1 MTVALSRHALK
12 NSFFFKILGIGFHL
26 ICPALIGVK
35 RSSIRTINRDFD
47 CFSLSFQYAFSRRMF
62 RYSIADDFIVEHVQ
76 ERIQIKLVQGQ
87 MSLCI
92 YFIIFEF

>member
-1 MTVALSRHALK
+1 MPS
-12 NSFFFKILGIGFHL
+12 
-26 ICPALIGVK
+26 LIGVK
-35 RSSIRTINRDFD
+35 RSSIWTISSNFD
-47 CFSLSFQYAFSRRMF
+47 CFSLSFQYAFSRRTF
-62 RYSIADDFIVEHVQ
+62 GYSIADDFIIEHVQ